1 MATYGSTSG
10 GITEATT
17 TQQTSGGS
25 SPYVMVNMQLQ
36 RLIRGET
43 VYYTD
48 PMIEA
53 IHSVTE
59 RKVENLTAEKNQ
71 FRFTDGKVLGEG
83 LSYHIHYTKNLDEFF
98 MSGAEHSAT
107 SRLLLPMEIDVS
119 NFTYYNILNKQLPLK
134 LHNKIT
140 SPAEGDY
147 AKGSYKRYFA
157 KQVNDENQPPIEI
170 SKEDYQSSPL
180 YNYVE
185 LRWYISGERNNVYAE
200 NVKAITIASIS
211 ISDIRR
217 LLTPFQ
223 FYIFEENL
231 SDAEQIRR
239 KLQGSCSLGPQYTSQ
254 AACEAAGG
262 VWSFGMMNLSNYNT
276 TTLSDTTTGAGNAW
290 ANGGSCSLG
299 PQYTTKTA
307 CEEAGGVWTDGTT
320 GISTDGN
327 GNYAGNSENDGKTDA
342 AGDFLDPNRLC

>member
-10 GITEATT
+10 GVTEATT

-119 NFTYYNILNKQLPLK
+119 NFTYYNILNKQHLIYSWK
-134 LHNKIT
+134 
-140 SPAEGDY
+140 Y
-147 AKGSYKRYFA
+147 RY
-157 KQVNDENQPPIEI
+157 
-170 SKEDYQSSPL
+170 
-180 YNYVE
+180 
-185 LRWYISGERNNVYAE
+185 
-200 NVKAITIASIS
+200 T
-211 ISDIRR
+211 
-217 LLTPFQ
+217 
-223 FYIFEENL
+223 
-231 SDAEQIRR
+231 
-239 KLQGSCSLGPQYTSQ
+239 
-254 AACEAAGG
+254 
-262 VWSFGMMNLSNYNT
+262 
-276 TTLSDTTTGAGNAW
+276 
-290 ANGGSCSLG
+290 
-299 PQYTTKTA
+299 
-307 CEEAGGVWTDGTT
+307 
-320 GISTDGN
+320 
-327 GNYAGNSENDGKTDA
+327 
-342 AGDFLDPNRLC
+342 